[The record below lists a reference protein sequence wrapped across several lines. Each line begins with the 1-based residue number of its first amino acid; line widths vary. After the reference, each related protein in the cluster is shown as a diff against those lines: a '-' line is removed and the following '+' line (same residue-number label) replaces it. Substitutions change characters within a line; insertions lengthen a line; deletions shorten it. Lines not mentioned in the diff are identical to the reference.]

1 MSFSNILFLKKYLSY
16 LNMMR
21 KLLSLLMVRGQPII
35 LQKLVMN
42 IIKNR
47 FPLKLILL
55 NLMLLF
61 VVDVLIILIMDGTLD
76 VSNQKKLSLI
86 SRPNVSTSDSKLLLD
101 TSTWEEEKNPN
112 SNTFLIKNS
121 SQVFYLKN
129 YITVVSI
136 YFQLVMMLTQPVSA
150 VNQLKQKKMPF
161 TISQ

>member
-21 KLLSLLMVRGQPII
+21 KLLSLLMVHGQPII

-61 VVDVLIILIMDGTLD
+61 VVDVLIILTMVGILD
-76 VSNQKKLSLI
+76 
-86 SRPNVSTSDSKLLLD
+86 
-101 TSTWEEEKNPN
+101 
-112 SNTFLIKNS
+112 
-121 SQVFYLKN
+121 
-129 YITVVSI
+129 
-136 YFQLVMMLTQPVSA
+136 A
-150 VNQLKQKKMPF
+150 
-161 TISQ
+161 